1 MFEYNAQEGDR
12 LSAEAL
18 SAAIAQQEAQARAE
32 RDAQAAQATN
42 MGRGV
47 GWNPQAGDYSPIGN
61 FVGGLL
67 GKVGSFA
74 NDVYQ
79 LGEAQAARG
88 SGSVDAFANAIG
100 VSPGTVMGAMGPV
113 PSGAD
118 IGLPNG
124 QWGSMIPGSAPIM
137 DASGFNPLNG
147 PNLPQGGWGSLIPG
161 ATPIM
166 DASGFHPLNGPNLP
180 QSDDKKQ
187 GGSQGVLGTLGAF
200 LAGVNPATVTNLDG
214 TTGLTGSV
222 DAFAN
227 ATGVSPGVVM
237 GAMGSVPTAAEMGLD
252 SVFAQSAPEATG
264 ALAAVGND
272 FGGGGF
278 PTGGDFSLGA
288 SDARMADVGGF
299 HDPLGGGFVDMG
311 GGPGIGGLL
320 GGLFGGGGS
329 DANSSV
335 GEGTSGLW

>member
-18 SAAIAQQEAQARAE
+18 SAAMAQQEAQARAE

-147 PNLPQGGWGSLIPG
+147 PNLPQ
-161 ATPIM
+161 
-166 DASGFHPLNGPNLP
+166 
-180 QSDDKKQ
+180 SDDKKQ

-227 ATGVSPGVVM
+227 AAGVSPSTVM
-237 GAMGSVPTAAEMGLD
+237 GSLGSVPTAAEMGLD